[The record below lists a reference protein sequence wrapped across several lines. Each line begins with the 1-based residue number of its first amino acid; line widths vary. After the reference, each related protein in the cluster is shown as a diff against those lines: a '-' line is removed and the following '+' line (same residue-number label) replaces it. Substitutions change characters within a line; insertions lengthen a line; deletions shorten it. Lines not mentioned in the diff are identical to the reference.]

1 MMVIR
6 AQWQCYAGARD
17 HCDWRNVSVK
27 ESDNENDNDKSTMQG
42 PWITVMGAMCLSR
55 SLLRSLIMKMI
66 MIRAQCRGRG
76 SL

>member
-1 MMVIR
+1 MDLLCLIMMVIR

-27 ESDNENDNDKSTMQG
+27 ESVMESDNENDNDKSTMQG

-55 SLLRSLIMKMI
+55 R
-66 MIRAQCRGRG
+66 RWWR
-76 SL
+76 